1 MNITLHINGCDHQVD
16 IPPAERLIETLRRLG
31 MKSVKFGCGEGTC
44 GACTVIVDGKA
55 RLSCLTLTA
64 QMQGRK
70 ITTLEG
76 IGTIDK
82 LHPLQRA
89 FLDEGAVQCGYC
101 TPGMILSSKALLDD
115 NAAPGED
122 EIRRALDGNRCRC
135 TGYVAIINAVKRA
148 AEQLRNAETR
158 RRRGNQD

>member
-158 RRRGNQD
+158 RRRGNHD